1 MPIWPGSPRPSPAK
15 RGRGEPGT
23 DLGHEALGSEES
35 AAMFGSAQC
44 RCLGLS
50 AALLCAGCSMV
61 PDYQRPASTLPE
73 GFKEAPGWRPA
84 APADDR
90 PRAEWW
96 TWLADPELDAL
107 QARVLVSNQ
116 NLAAATAAYD

>member
-1 MPIWPGSPRPSPAK
+1 MFR
-15 RGRGEPGT
+15 
-23 DLGHEALGSEES
+23 
-35 AAMFGSAQC
+35 AAQY
-44 RCLGLS
+44 RCVRLS

-61 PDYQRPASTLPE
+61 PAYQRPASALPE

-84 APADDR
+84 APADNQ

-96 TWLADPELDAL
+96 TWLADRELDAL

-116 NLAAATAAYD
+116 NLAAATLVGRNRFFLCMKSPLSVRGTTWIRLL